1 MVEGRKGDI
10 NNDMTNQISFKKEE
24 FDLSSTVDVA
34 KLLVATIRDLNERVK
49 ALEQEVQRL
58 KKEGAQ

>member
-1 MVEGRKGDI
+1 
-10 NNDMTNQISFKKEE
+10 MTNQISFKKEE

-49 ALEQEVQRL
+49 ALEQEVLYL
-58 KKEGAQ
+58 KEHLKEDD